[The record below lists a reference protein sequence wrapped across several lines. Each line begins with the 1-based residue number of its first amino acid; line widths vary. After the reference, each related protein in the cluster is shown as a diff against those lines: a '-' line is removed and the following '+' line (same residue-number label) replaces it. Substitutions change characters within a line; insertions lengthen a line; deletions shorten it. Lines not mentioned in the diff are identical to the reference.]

1 MKKLFAVIL
10 LVCLGM
16 TNVAFASGEINYSLN
31 PNILSGTFEQ
41 EWSKG
46 TVGKF
51 HNHNVYVGMKV
62 MLRLDKK
69 SSANCTVGVGVRK
82 FSGSTST
89 IVGYATMSF
98 NKSNSSTSYK
108 FYPSYSTTYT
118 IYGDNSFA
126 PNAGTYAYVAKSNGP
141 SNLAGRYA
149 AFMTDRLG

>member
-108 FYPSYSTTYT
+108 FYPVLRRP
-118 IYGDNSFA
+118 I
-126 PNAGTYAYVAKSNGP
+126 P
-141 SNLAGRYA
+141 SMEIILLRPMLERMHMWQRAMARA
-149 AFMTDRLG
+149 TWQDVMLLL

>member
-62 MLRLDKK
+62 MLRLDK
-69 SSANCTVGVGVRK
+69 
-82 FSGSTST
+82 
-89 IVGYATMSF
+89 
-98 NKSNSSTSYK
+98 
-108 FYPSYSTTYT
+108 
-118 IYGDNSFA
+118 
-126 PNAGTYAYVAKSNGP
+126 
-141 SNLAGRYA
+141 
-149 AFMTDRLG
+149 